1 VFFLMAGRNQRSV
14 ELDIQSDEGKSV
26 LWRLVEKVDVLVE
39 NFRPGAL
46 DKRGFS
52 YDEVNKKI
60 PVSSIAR

>member
-1 VFFLMAGRNQRSV
+1 MAGRNQRSV

-39 NFRPGAL
+39 NFRPGAP